1 MTRYLARRI
10 SLSLLMLWVVATV
23 LFLFVHLLPGD
34 PAMII
39 LGGEESNPSPEQIE
53 TVRRKLG
60 LDRPLHEQYL
70 SYFGGLLH
78 GDLGESFLT
87 GRPVALDLRLR
98 FGRTLQL
105 VGPALI
111 LASLL
116 GVLVG
121 LLAANSRGRWP
132 DGLLSSI
139 GLAGYSMPSFVVGS
153 LLVLVISIWLGW
165 LPSSGYVEF
174 GRSPG
179 RFLAYLILPVTALA
193 IRRMAATMRMTRM
206 SMIEQYMMDYVR
218 TARAKGLREWLIIY
232 RHVLRNALIPVVT
245 VIGLQLGNMFAGAM
259 IVENLFNW
267 PGLNRMLLKAMNN
280 RDYPMILGGV
290 LLTSTIFVLINLF
303 TDLTYA
309 IIDPRI
315 RHGGSQ
321 LK

>member
-121 LLAANSRGRWP
+121 MLAANSRGRWP

-218 TARAKGLREWLIIY
+218 TARAKGLREWLVIY

>member
-70 SYFGGLLH
+70 SYFGGLLR

-218 TARAKGLREWLIIY
+218 TARAKGLREWLVIY